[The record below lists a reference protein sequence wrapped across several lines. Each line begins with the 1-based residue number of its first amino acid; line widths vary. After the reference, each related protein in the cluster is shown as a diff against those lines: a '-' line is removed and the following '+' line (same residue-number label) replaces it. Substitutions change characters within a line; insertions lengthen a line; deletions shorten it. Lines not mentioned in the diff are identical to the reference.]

1 MWNGDFSPCL
11 MSVPCIRPNDPLFQ
25 MIQSES
31 VGPGARLHVLEHDV
45 AAKSAHGC
53 SLNAREG
60 GVPVGP
66 EEDPWSRKGFLLS
79 NNCKLLHTAFSVVSE
94 L

>member
-1 MWNGDFSPCL
+1 
-11 MSVPCIRPNDPLFQ
+11 MSVPCIRPNDALFQ

-45 AAKSAHGC
+45 AAHSAHGC

-66 EEDPWSRKGFLLS
+66 EKDPWRRKGVFQV
-79 NNCKLLHTAFSVVSE
+79 KTAAHSIICSFRAP

>member
-1 MWNGDFSPCL
+1 

-25 MIQSES
+25 MIQSEP

-45 AAKSAHGC
+45 AADSAHGC

-66 EEDPWSRKGFLLS
+66 EKDP
-79 NNCKLLHTAFSVVSE
+79 
-94 L
+94 